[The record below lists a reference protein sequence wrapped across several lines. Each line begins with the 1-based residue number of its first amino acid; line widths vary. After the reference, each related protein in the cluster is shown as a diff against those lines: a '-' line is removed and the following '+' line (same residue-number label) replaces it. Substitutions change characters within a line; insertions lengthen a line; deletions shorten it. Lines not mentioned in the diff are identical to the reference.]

1 MDALGDYFRK
11 SASTIR
17 RYPGKATAKG
27 VMDAVKR
34 RYLESVV
41 VIVHSSA
48 VVQDQDFEGEQFEFS
63 VTYYSDQKG
72 EEGVL
77 AKAIAYLSHYLQ
89 KMEPLADNQYLSVK
103 LVYSDIT
110 PLPYK
115 PPSFQQVQFL
125 SFTPPSKQPIFQL
138 KTGDPYQYDISA

>member
-1 MDALGDYFRK
+1 MNAIV
-11 SASTIR
+11 SSTIHN
-17 RYPGKATAKG
+17 AESQAKG

-89 KMEPLADNQYLSVK
+89 KMEVA
-103 LVYSDIT
+103 
-110 PLPYK
+110 
-115 PPSFQQVQFL
+115 
-125 SFTPPSKQPIFQL
+125 
-138 KTGDPYQYDISA
+138 